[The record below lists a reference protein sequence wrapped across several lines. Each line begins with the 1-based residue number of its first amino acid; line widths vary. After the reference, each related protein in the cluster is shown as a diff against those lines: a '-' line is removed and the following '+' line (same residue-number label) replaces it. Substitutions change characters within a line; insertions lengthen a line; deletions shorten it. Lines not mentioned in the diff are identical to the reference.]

1 MEQPVE
7 SFESGIHK
15 KCSIYDH
22 IYSSHKYIGD
32 IENTL
37 SYLYHNKVTIK
48 QQYKDGKVIKFSELE
63 TMLAFFKNTYDKLNT
78 NVGLINDIINKEY
91 NGDASKF
98 AFGNKII
105 NNYIA
110 IDRENYKEFVKY
122 IIQPHT
128 NIIKDNTNLASMST
142 IYTCITSI

>member
-1 MEQPVE
+1 MKQPVE

-37 SYLYHNKVTIK
+37 SYLYDTKLTIK
-48 QQYKDGKVIKFSELE
+48 QQYKDGKVIKCSELE
-63 TMLAFFKNTYDKLNT
+63 TTLAFLKNTYYKLNT

-91 NGDASKF
+91 NGDCSKF
-98 AFGNKII
+98 AFNNLII
-105 NNYIA
+105 NNYISINRA
-110 IDRENYKEFVKY
+110 NYKEFVKY
-122 IIQPHT
+122 IRQPHT
-128 NIIKDNTNLASMST
+128 NIIKDNATLST
-142 IYTCITSI
+142 IYTCIASI